1 MSPRPSPGL
10 PPRPYRQRDLFEETR
25 TQPEIPTGQRSTL
38 VCLIECLLAEAA
50 ADGDGKN
57 GIDSVATKGAGHEQ
71 DHT

>member
-1 MSPRPSPGL
+1 MSPRLS
-10 PPRPYRQRDLFEETR
+10 PRPCRQRDLFEEKR
-25 TQPEIPTGQRSTL
+25 TQPEIPTARRTTL
-38 VCLIECLLAEAA
+38 VRLIECLLAEAA